1 MAWVRRNMLWQ
12 RLLAVAFSVALLG
25 YGVMTLGAEISISQ
39 NSAEAVGKVVGVQSF
54 GRGPDTITVEFP
66 TPAGVVRADVEDVG
80 YNVGDEVAV
89 QYDRDH
95 PTRARFKGSH
105 GQVLAGVLFGGLG
118 VLFAYG
124 AFKPRWA
131 FRKRG

>member
-39 NSAEAVGKVVGVQSF
+39 NSAEAVGKVVGVQPF

-66 TPAGVVRADVEDVG
+66 TPAGVVRADVEDAG

-89 QYDRDH
+89 QYDPDH

-124 AFKPRWA
+124 AFNPRWA